1 MTSSVVETKYQTP
14 KGRDNVALA
23 TRRTTLFKNSRP
35 SSSHLMRM
43 TMLPCKLVGVI
54 PILSSSNTIV
64 TLDTSPPPTIH
75 IQMLQPTQQ
84 QLHFCV
90 QVRELVHARHQCD
103 KNNTATTTTNTT
115 NRGYATT
122 FPNLGG
128 VNQPKI
134 NTPLMLKAVKALNEK
149 PTTSRYLGFDLKSK
163 VTPFTQA
170 KHVSQNII
178 VNNTTTLMKKNLNC
192 NLNAFNC
199 NSQQHQAWNA
209 ACQSCMR
216 SGSYIFEDVH
226 SGDYVCSKCGVCSD
240 RVLLGQ
246 DTEMGNLN
254 HDQENACSEQDQDQ
268 VGALDQDQVGVLD
281 QDQDGV
287 FVQDRRCTYGVIG
300 ERRKGCSS
308 SSFPRPTPVATPPVT
323 PQQHKVPSQQP
334 SHQSQA
340 GVYFNRVGLPKMVA
354 DVWAP
359 SPEDCKRS
367 PQDCTSPNERPTS
380 RLNKRN
386 HTQTTT
392 TAASPALHYD
402 RVAMTPDFPT
412 STFFCDA
419 TRDGSGADG
428 ADDGPPVEK
437 KYETV
442 VPDVDHTAIDCIAMD
457 VDYDPYAPT
466 WQKGVNG
473 WFWSVGPGAPLN
485 VHEN

>member
-170 KHVSQNII
+170 KH
-178 VNNTTTLMKKNLNC
+178 
-192 NLNAFNC
+192 
-199 NSQQHQAWNA
+199 
-209 ACQSCMR
+209 
-216 SGSYIFEDVH
+216 
-226 SGDYVCSKCGVCSD
+226 
-240 RVLLGQ
+240 